1 MGAEEVMKHFL
12 EEVALV
18 LSQIRLWLCG
28 SQGQS
33 FYSKAEGMYRGQG
46 LTWKGREH
54 LREGKGREK
63 RKRKSHRWK
72 LRKAQKG
79 QQRRIGDHLGGA
91 KINPIL

>member
-33 FYSKAEGMYRGQG
+33 YYSKAEGMHRGQG

-54 LREGKGREK
+54 LGRKERAK
-63 RKRKSHRWK
+63 VIGGNSER
-72 LRKAQKG
+72 LRKASRG
-79 QQRRIGDHLGGA
+79 E
-91 KINPIL
+91 